1 MAMSNNSFKIL
12 TLLMK
17 TPNKWRGVQSIAYDV
32 NITYR
37 QAMSVILALDF
48 DHVERTKDGYNKT
61 IVRFH
66 GDEDDVEMM
75 TRMAMREYYGISD
88 KDTGVMYNTL
98 SPAGWMS
105 VPDIME
111 ETGRTRSAV
120 TRTLR
125 VMDGVDKSVIDASTF
140 YRRTPNRE

>member
-12 TLLMK
+12 LLLMK
-17 TPNKWRGVQSIAYDV
+17 TPNKWLSVQSIAYDI

-48 DHVERTKDGYNKT
+48 DNVERIKDEYNKT
-61 IVRFH
+61 VIRFH
-66 GDEDDVEMM
+66 GDEEDVE
-75 TRMAMREYYGISD
+75 RGIRKAMREYYKITDSD
-88 KDTGVMYNTL
+88 TKKMSEVL
-98 SPAGWMS
+98 SPAGWLS

-140 YRRTPNRE
+140 YRRTPNV